1 MTSPGEAPIVAV
13 DVIEQAGVK
22 MYVRADLALYDPGGR
37 LVALAEIKNKR
48 GTSREWAAKT
58 RRNLLALGG
67 FGDAVFFLLVTRDRL
82 YLWKD
87 AGTDPVELSPT
98 HEVDAEAIF
107 APYFD
112 RAGIDSRNVGGHAFE
127 LIVATWLGDVM
138 WSAVSTEE
146 HGDDRDWLERSGFRA
161 AVEGGRIEY
170 DAAA

>member
-1 MTSPGEAPIVAV
+1 
-13 DVIEQAGVK
+13 

-37 LVALAEIKNKR
+37 LAALAEVKNKR
-48 GTSREWAAKT
+48 GTSSEWAAKT

-67 FGDAVFFLLVTRDRL
+67 FGDAKFFLLVTRDRL

-87 AGTDPVELSPT
+87 AGTDPVELPPT
-98 HEVDAEAIF
+98 HEVEAEATF
-107 APYFD
+107 APYFE

-138 WSAVSTEE
+138 RPAAPTEG
-146 HGDDRDWLERSGFRA
+146 HTVDRDWLARSGFGT
-161 AVEGGRIEY
+161 AVRGGRIEY